1 MARLNTNIFVH
12 NWKDWGSLRCRLN
25 LYSEYYEICFLHQLT
40 RTNFLTRVTLTMI
53 KKNTLEGVLQYPSVL
68 LLQVWFFFPFS
79 SFPHIHLFFPPMA

>member
-79 SFPHIHLFFPPMA
+79 SFPHIHLFCPPMA